1 MHCGQ
6 GYLRLGRVAPLP
18 EIERLCSRAD
28 DVLLGDV
35 QYPGM
40 TFQLCPSAVD
50 VAEQWEDVRTSA
62 GLEAAVAAVRT
73 LKYRKVQGWERD
85 EHFLQYMQIPIFRD
99 CTRKIIEAERVS
111 IFRSMFFNK
120 PAEDPGVS
128 EGGVVINWH
137 QVRPSLISA
146 EAFWPRSWI
155 RGAKGSPKP
164 EPQHPGLPAEGARN
178 AWQDGNPQGGWA
190 LTVDARLTIWTALCV
205 RRR

>member
-1 MHCGQ
+1 M
-6 GYLRLGRVAPLP
+6 APLP

-28 DVLLGDV
+28 DILLGDV

-85 EHFLQYMQIPIFRD
+85 EHYLKYMQLPIFRD

-137 QVRPSLISA
+137 QVRPSLISGPGCLA
-146 EAFWPRSWI
+146 ALLDSW
-155 RGAKGSPKP
+155 RQEEHGTQTAR
-164 EPQHPGLPAEGARN
+164 PAS
-178 AWQDGNPQGGWA
+178 
-190 LTVDARLTIWTALCV
+190 
-205 RRR
+205 

>member
-1 MHCGQ
+1 MPPTRHPKQDENC
-6 GYLRLGRVAPLP
+6 YCPLNHRSSTAATRGSWSSSWR
-18 EIERLCSRAD
+18 I
-28 DVLLGDV
+28 LLGDV

-85 EHFLQYMQIPIFRD
+85 EHYLKYMSLPIFRD

-146 EAFWPRSWI
+146 QA
-155 RGAKGSPKP
+155 
-164 EPQHPGLPAEGARN
+164 
-178 AWQDGNPQGGWA
+178 
-190 LTVDARLTIWTALCV
+190 
-205 RRR
+205 